1 MRPLRPA
8 LRIRPQVR
16 RSTPFALLLGTALAA
31 TTPSQGL
38 SQTVVRVLDTDGLPI
53 PYALV
58 SVRGG
63 TERLADSLGIA
74 RLTTN
79 FEDSARVAVRRLGYA
94 PFTGT
99 LARNAAG
106 EFVLQLERV
115 RRELEAV
122 RTVASRNTPLA
133 RSGFYDRMQRVQD
146 GAITGTFITPEELE
160 RRNPSFLSQILQ
172 GVTSVRIRKTPDGS
186 AFAMGRGDCPMEVLV
201 DGMRVNGLQRFVQT
215 QGNRSR
221 GVGGLHLDQLAHGRE
236 IAAIEVY
243 GSSANAPSE
252 LIPLTGNG
260 SCGIIAVWTGGR
272 N

>member
-1 MRPLRPA
+1 MPRMRRA
-8 LRIRPQVR
+8 LRIGAPMKATWPLGR
-16 RSTPFALLLGTALAA
+16 LLGVALAA
-31 TTPSQGL
+31 ILPGEARSQ
-38 SQTVVRVLDTDGLPI
+38 SVVRVLDADSLPI

-63 TERLADSLGIA
+63 TERLADSLGFA
-74 RLTTN
+74 RLTTHLA
-79 FEDSARVAVRRLGYA
+79 DSAPLAVRRLGYA
-94 PFTGT
+94 PFSGT

-106 EFVLQLERV
+106 EFVVQLERV

-160 RRNPSFLSQILQ
+160 RRNPSYLSQVLQ